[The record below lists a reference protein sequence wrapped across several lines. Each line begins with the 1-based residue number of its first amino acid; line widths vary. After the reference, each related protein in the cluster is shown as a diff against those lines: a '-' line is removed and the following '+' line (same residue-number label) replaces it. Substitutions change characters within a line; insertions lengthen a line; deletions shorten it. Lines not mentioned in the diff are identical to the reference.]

1 MSDRSLSKN
10 TFLHLSVTLFN
21 LIDKVYTKVTLA
33 KTDCSFHLVTGMLF
47 VAHDDLLSSMHLTYV
62 SHIMGQKIIYS
73 SLNTA
78 IHFLAQHLLYRDF
91 ETV

>member
-62 SHIMGQKIIYS
+62 SHIMGQKNHLQQFKYWN
-73 SLNTA
+73 SLSGTTPVVQR
-78 IHFLAQHLLYRDF
+78 F
-91 ETV
+91 